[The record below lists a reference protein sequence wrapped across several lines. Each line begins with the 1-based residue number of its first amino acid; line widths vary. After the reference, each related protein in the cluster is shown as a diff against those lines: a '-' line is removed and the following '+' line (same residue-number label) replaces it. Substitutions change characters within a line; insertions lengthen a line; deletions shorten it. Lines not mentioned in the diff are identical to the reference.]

1 MMLMAT
7 TGRINWDQE
16 LLPDRGAAGR
26 SDYPGAGSWEHMASA
41 VSVSGATGTICERH
55 IATGAAQECGRWYS
69 PQFLIVLHEVRV
81 YWPQQE
87 SIHN

>member
-26 SDYPGAGSWEHMASA
+26 SDYPGRRT
-41 VSVSGATGTICERH
+41 VGTH
-55 IATGAAQECGRWYS
+55 GLGGFGVGRDRKDLRTPFRRRRRTAKRAMLLSELY
-69 PQFLIVLHEVRV
+69 L
-81 YWPQQE
+81 
-87 SIHN
+87 